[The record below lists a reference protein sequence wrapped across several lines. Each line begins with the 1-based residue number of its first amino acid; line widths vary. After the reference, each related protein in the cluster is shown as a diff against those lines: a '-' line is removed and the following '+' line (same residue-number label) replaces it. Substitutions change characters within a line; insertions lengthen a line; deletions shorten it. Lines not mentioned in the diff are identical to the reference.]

1 MNNKEMRYVGF
12 IAISIVMAI
21 VVCVTNIANSNLFGV
36 VTSILLLALLCVG
49 LGYLYCKY
57 EDKLFV
63 GKVKAEVAQNAKDDT
78 EKKTKVGGLGD
89 LFKSES
95 KVDLSKVLEEAEKQE
110 SVEK

>member
-1 MNNKEMRYVGF
+1 MKSKEMRYLVF
-12 IAISIVMAI
+12 IVISIVMAI

-36 VTSILLLALLCVG
+36 LTSMLLLALLCVG

-63 GKVKAEVAQNAKDDT
+63 GDAKADVAKEVV
-78 EKKTKVGGLGD
+78 EKKPKGVGLGG

-95 KVDLSKVLEEAEKQE
+95 KVDLGKVLAKTENGDNGAK
-110 SVEK
+110 

>member
-1 MNNKEMRYVGF
+1 MNNKEIRYVGF
-12 IAISIVMAI
+12 IAVSIVMAI

-63 GKVKAEVAQNAKDDT
+63 GKTKAGVAKEAV
-78 EKKTKVGGLGD
+78 EKKPKGNGLGD

-95 KVDLSKVLEEAEKQE
+95 KVDLSKVLDKATVKEDNGAK
-110 SVEK
+110 

>member
-1 MNNKEMRYVGF
+1 MNNKEVRYVGF

-63 GKVKAEVAQNAKDDT
+63 GKVKADVAKEVV
-78 EKKTKVGGLGD
+78 EKKPKGNGLGD

-95 KVDLSKVLEEAEKQE
+95 KVDLSKVLEETAKQE
-110 SVEK
+110 SGEE

>member
-1 MNNKEMRYVGF
+1 MNSKEMRYVGF
-12 IAISIVMAI
+12 IAVSIVMAI

-36 VTSILLLALLCVG
+36 VASILLLSLLCVG

-63 GKVKAEVAQNAKDDT
+63 GKAKGEKVVT
-78 EKKTKVGGLGD
+78 ESKPKGGGLGN

-95 KVDLSKVLEEAEKQE
+95 KVDLSKVLTETDKQE
-110 SVEK
+110 NGAK

>member
-1 MNNKEMRYVGF
+1 MNNKEVRYVGF

-36 VTSILLLALLCVG
+36 VTSILLLSLLCVG

-63 GKVKAEVAQNAKDDT
+63 GKVKVGVAKEVV
-78 EKKTKVGGLGD
+78 EKKPKVGGLGD

-95 KVDLSKVLEEAEKQE
+95 KVDLSKVLAETEKQE
-110 SVEK
+110 NGAK

>member
-1 MNNKEMRYVGF
+1 MNNKEVRYVGF
-12 IAISIVMAI
+12 IAVSIVMAI

-63 GKVKAEVAQNAKDDT
+63 GKVKAEISNDVA

-95 KVDLSKVLEEAEKQE
+95 KVDLSKVLEETEKQE
-110 SVEK
+110 SGEK